1 MSLCIGDRLVWR
13 LGCSSIQAYI
23 PDGHL
28 YRVTYTRCRIDNNWP
43 SWWWVHGC
51 SKHVENWN
59 KHIRKK
65 ELCVKLVI
73 YKEYTEMHGQQNI
86 KCSHLFGF
94 SCSTIVSPNLIVEF
108 VSGWSAC
115 VDSNNIHKS
124 VFFIRTVQLLYNTD
138 CLCFVNCYQPLPP
151 RGRRS
156 SGMLRG
162 VDS

>member
-1 MSLCIGDRLVWR
+1 
-13 LGCSSIQAYI
+13 
-23 PDGHL
+23 
-28 YRVTYTRCRIDNNWP
+28 
-43 SWWWVHGC
+43 
-51 SKHVENWN
+51 
-59 KHIRKK
+59 
-65 ELCVKLVI
+65 LVI